1 MKQLPVTYLR
11 ARLLA
16 QFRRAQEKK
25 PQDRAAMLILS
36 GRLNALRAAR

>member
-1 MKQLPVTYLR
+1 MKTLPVTYLR

-16 QFRRAQEKK
+16 QWKRAAAKE

-36 GRLNALRAAR
+36 GRLNALRALA